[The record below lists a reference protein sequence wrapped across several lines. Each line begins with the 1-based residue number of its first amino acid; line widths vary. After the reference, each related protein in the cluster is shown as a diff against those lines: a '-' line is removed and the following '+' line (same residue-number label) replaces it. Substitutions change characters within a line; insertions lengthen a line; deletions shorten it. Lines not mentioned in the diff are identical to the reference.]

1 MGPSAEPYDPG
12 MGMGPSVE
20 PYDPDMGM
28 APAAEPGQP
37 AATPPPP
44 VTPSPAPSPPPPP
57 SISSWTDY
65 VVPETSVTAV
75 DGVEGYTTYRLAMG
89 LVGDAASVYT
99 IFGQEGSPLSI
110 PAAYQVA
117 TPFGSLFGGVNPVMF
132 GAISE
137 SAYDSWLTVGVTTG
151 SIDEL
156 SVVGLDLEAWTE
168 STGIESPDGALFWMT
183 PTDAPAG
190 HSVVA
195 QLTVPTGTEWT
206 VTMGAQGISTSGRV
220 YDES

>member
-1 MGPSAEPYDPG
+1 
-12 MGMGPSVE
+12 
-20 PYDPDMGM
+20 M

-37 AATPPPP
+37 AATP
-44 VTPSPAPSPPPPP
+44 SPP
-57 SISSWTDY
+57 SRSSWTDY

-99 IFGQEGSPLSI
+99 IFGQEGSPRSI

-156 SVVGLDLEAWTE
+156 AVVGLDLEEWTE
-168 STGIESPDGALFWMT
+168 TAGIESPDGGLFWMT

-195 QLTVPTGTEWT
+195 QLTVPYQLPCWT
-206 VTMGAQGISTSGRV
+206 VMIFSPASRAVIVVSFLDSLKTSGLPIPEKII
-220 YDES
+220 YFLLMLN

>member
-1 MGPSAEPYDPG
+1 
-12 MGMGPSVE
+12 
-20 PYDPDMGM
+20 
-28 APAAEPGQP
+28 
-37 AATPPPP
+37 
-44 VTPSPAPSPPPPP
+44 
-57 SISSWTDY
+57 
-65 VVPETSVTAV
+65 
-75 DGVEGYTTYRLAMG
+75 
-89 LVGDAASVYT
+89 
-99 IFGQEGSPLSI
+99 
-110 PAAYQVA
+110 
-117 TPFGSLFGGVNPVMF
+117 MF

-220 YDES
+220 YDESLGLFIGDWLVTGIPFSSAGNVSAPVAPPAPTPTPTPTPGGGMAPAAEPYDPDMGMAPAAEPGQPAATPPPPVTPSPAPSPPPPPSLVT